1 MACKQEN
8 KKKFCPHAGSNYRP
22 SVYKTDALPLSYRG
36 HLVLPISHNLN
47 NATFFFLTHYYSA
60 LLFTTTIKFARAR
73 ELELKI
79 QNKHRNTQFP
89 SLSLS
94 QWKTKTTPSI
104 LYSPNPQQIPIPLSF
119 HFHYFLFIYNNF
131 VYVSGSDSRYF
142 QASLDTKSPRFEK
155 SPFSLQIHHL
165 LQFMFVKSFS
175 NFGFLFLF
183 FGCFHFQSENETTSL
198 MLWTARYANCSI
210 CILGL
215 RFFYFI
221 FRLKFI
227 LFVCSET

>member
-47 NATFFFLTHYYSA
+47 NATFFFFNSL
-60 LLFTTTIKFARAR
+60 LLFPFIYHYNKVCARQRIGIKNPKQTQKYTI
-73 ELELKI
+73 
-79 QNKHRNTQFP
+79 

-94 QWKTKTTPSI
+94 LSLSLTQWKTKTTPSI

-142 QASLDTKSPRFEK
+142 QARLDTKSPRFEK

-175 NFGFLFLF
+175 NFGFFVF
-183 FGCFHFQSENETTSL
+183 WVFSFSERERNDVADALDCE
-198 MLWTARYANCSI
+198 
-210 CILGL
+210 
-215 RFFYFI
+215 
-221 FRLKFI
+221 
-227 LFVCSET
+227 VC